1 MPQNC
6 VFTTSTVG
14 TEDVVGEALAGVGI
28 RETVGLVDGLGPVT
42 VGAFVGAGLRHLSAM
57 MP

>member
-1 MPQNC
+1 M
-6 VFTTSTVG
+6 FTTSTVG
-14 TEDVVGEALAGVGI
+14 TEDVVGEALAGVGKE
-28 RETVGLVDGLGPVT
+28 ETVGLVDGLGPVT